1 MGGTSPNTDQ
11 REGFEARQTEQGS
24 RKIVL
29 FLLPFSSLFKQ
40 QNRGLFFINLVA
52 INEME
57 KIVLSA

>member
-1 MGGTSPNTDQ
+1 MGLHQTDQ
-11 REGFEARQTEQGS
+11 REGFEAWQTEQSS

-29 FLLPFSSLFKQ
+29 FLLLSSLFKQ
-40 QNRGLFFINLVA
+40 QNRGLLFINLVA